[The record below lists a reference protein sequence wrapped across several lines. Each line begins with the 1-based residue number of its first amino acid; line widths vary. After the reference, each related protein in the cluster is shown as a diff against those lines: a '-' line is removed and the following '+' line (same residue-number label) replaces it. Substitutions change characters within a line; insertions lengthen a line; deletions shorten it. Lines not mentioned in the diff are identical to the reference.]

1 VFADARTYGIT
12 TEQAAHDLAAR
23 CLTDAA

>member
-1 VFADARTYGIT
+1 VFADARTHGIT

-23 CLTDAA
+23 RLTHAA